1 MSDTLQ
7 LVVDSTDAQLHY
19 DESINSCV
27 FLLRWGFGSTT
38 TSWSVSD
45 IRWVIPI
52 WLSGDEDDDKLK
64 RIGHSLSHSDLV
76 EWWWRRRQ
84 AEAYRTFVERF
95 QRWSEFRDSEFKK
108 YWRQAEEAIGHSF
121 SYPDI

>member
-19 DESINSCV
+19 NESINSCV

-64 RIGHSLSHSDLV
+64 RIGHSLSAFNVEANSGTVSLRNTDDKLKKRSDIHS
-76 EWWWRRRQ
+76 
-84 AEAYRTFVERF
+84 
-95 QRWSEFRDSEFKK
+95 
-108 YWRQAEEAIGHSF
+108 AI
-121 SYPDI
+121 PT